1 MDKTLKSATS
11 HSRST
16 HGGSQIW
23 TWVPHGTGPLK
34 KEVLPQSDAPGGAV
48 TRSMSSENQVQLD
61 CIHCQEDSNLLAQ
74 DKCVLDCHRSAV
86 LGTDGTIGP
95 QVWISPS
102 RGTVLW
108 LPLPVGQGQ
117 SLSAAPASTSSWYYP
132 CVFEYPS
139 LVYLQDSC
147 GMQGKG
153 SMARSTVSF
162 GHERP
167 SAYRFWMEDEDD
179 SSKWW
184 CFTGNCTL
192 CL

>member
-1 MDKTLKSATS
+1 MHLRGS
-11 HSRST
+11 SRWEEQSIVNRLHPKARARLVERALAWVKVSSTADGQNTQVCHVSFKNT

-23 TWVPHGTGPLK
+23 TWVPHGTGPPWK
-34 KEVLPQSDAPGGAV
+34 GGP
-48 TRSMSSENQVQLD
+48 SSEWCARRGCHEEHEFRKPGPLD

-117 SLSAAPASTSSWYYP
+117 LLSAAPASTSSWYYP
-132 CVFEYPS
+132 CVF
-139 LVYLQDSC
+139 
-147 GMQGKG
+147 
-153 SMARSTVSF
+153 
-162 GHERP
+162 
-167 SAYRFWMEDEDD
+167 
-179 SSKWW
+179 
-184 CFTGNCTL
+184 
-192 CL
+192 